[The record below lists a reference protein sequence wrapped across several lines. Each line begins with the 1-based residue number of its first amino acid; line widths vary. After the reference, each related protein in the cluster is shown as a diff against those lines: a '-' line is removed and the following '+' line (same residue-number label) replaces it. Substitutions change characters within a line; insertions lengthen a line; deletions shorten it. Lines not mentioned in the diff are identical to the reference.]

1 MRSRPSTTIVSTTQ
15 ASTCLSFSR
24 AFSSDAQETLPEL
37 PEQVLG
43 RQVVLGLKTN

>member
-1 MRSRPSTTIVSTTQ
+1 VSTTQ

-43 RQVVLGLKTN
+43 RQEGSEVVFGLKTN